1 MVGIKKL
8 PLGTTL
14 FESFILK
21 NKIYVDKT
29 DLIAKLTEFDDCPV
43 FLSRPRR
50 FGKSTLVNTF
60 EELFSHGL
68 EMFKGLKIDTQNLWQ
83 DKTYKVL
90 HLDFSKIKEI
100 DDNVSFNDNLLSQ
113 LDAKFKSNG
122 FKSCLTSNIKN
133 LSQYL
138 DERFSDPKVDQLVL
152 LIDEYDAPLTTV
164 MNDKEEFTK
173 RRKVLSTF
181 FSNIKSYSGKF
192 RFIFI
197 TGVTRYSHTAI
208 FSGFNN
214 LKDISFDP
222 DFGTIVGYTQ
232 EELEF
237 YFKEYIENAAHIL
250 NQVNNTNENTYV
262 SILKDLK
269 DNYDGYSFDEKCKTH
284 VYNPWSILN
293 FLTSP
298 QNEFK
303 RYWVDSGGSQPS
315 LLVNYLNTASE
326 EVLTQTKFE
335 DFINL
340 DLTISTSVNGLSP
353 KISSLDDPNFPFLA
367 ILYQAGYFTIKEAR
381 DTGFDV
387 GIPNK
392 EIKEAF
398 AEIILEKLTHKTI
411 DDFSKTFK
419 QDLVN
424 HLNNKDLPKLSELF
438 SSMVNTFTYATI
450 NRFNEATFTELLNY
464 TAVILKVLSSTEIPC
479 AHGRADLSLEVNN
492 YFYVF
497 EIKVA
502 TSEKE
507 ISQKLQEA
515 KAQIIAKKYDRV
527 LKDKEIIALALIFIN
542 QRQDEEKGLKA
553 LHEVAAL
560 EEVRSHSL
568 H

>member
-1 MVGIKKL
+1 MVDIEKL
-8 PLGTTL
+8 PLGDTY
-14 FESFILK
+14 FSDFIENQL
-21 NKIYVDKT
+21 IYVDKT
-29 DLIAKLTEFDDCPV
+29 DLIAQLAKFRTPI

-68 EMFKGLKIDTQNLWQ
+68 EKFKGLKIETQNLWQ

-90 HLDFSKIKEI
+90 HLDFSYIKEYSVDTSFSVKFYEALKSSF
-100 DDNVSFNDNLLSQ
+100 DDIGIKLEESSYTIASFNN
-113 LDAKFKSNG
+113 A
-122 FKSCLTSNIKN
+122 IKRVEN
-133 LSQYL
+133 RSI
-138 DERFSDPKVDQLVL
+138 VL
-152 LIDEYDAPLTTV
+152 LIDEYDAPLTAV
-164 MNDKEEFTK
+164 MDKKEEFEK
-173 RRKVLSTF
+173 RKELFSEF
-181 FSNIKSYSGKF
+181 FLTIKRYSVKF

-237 YFKEYIENAAHIL
+237 YFKDYLENAANIL
-250 NQVNNTNENTYV
+250 NQVNNTTQNSYA

-298 QNEFK
+298 QNNFK

-335 DFINL
+335 DFLNL
-340 DLTISTSVNGLSP
+340 DLTISTTINGLSP

-381 DTGFDV
+381 ETGFDI

-398 AEIILEKLTHKTI
+398 AEIILEALAHKTI
-411 DDFSKTFK
+411 DEFSKTFK
-419 QDLVN
+419 KVLVE
-424 HLNNKDLPKLSELF
+424 HLNHKDLPKLAELF
-438 SSMVNTFTYATI
+438 SSMVNTFSYATI

-464 TAVILKVLSSTEIPC
+464 TALILKVLSSTEIPC

-502 TSEKE
+502 TCEKE
-507 ISQKLQEA
+507 INQKLQEA
-515 KAQIIAKKYDRV
+515 KAQIISKKYDRV
-527 LKDKEIIALALIFIN
+527 LKDKEIIALALVFIN
-542 QRQDEEKGLKA
+542 QKKNEEQGLKA

-568 H
+568 

>member
-1 MVGIKKL
+1 MIDIEKL
-8 PLGTTL
+8 PLGDTY
-14 FESFILK
+14 FSDFIENQL
-21 NKIYVDKT
+21 IYVDKT
-29 DLIAKLTEFDDCPV
+29 DLIAQLAKFRTPI

-60 EELFSHGL
+60 EELFAHGL
-68 EMFKGLKIDTQNLWQ
+68 EKFKGLKIDKENLWQ

-90 HLDFSKIKEI
+90 HLDFSYIKEYSAVVPFSTKFYEALKSSF
-100 DDNVSFNDNLLSQ
+100 DDIGIKLEESSYVIASFNN
-113 LDAKFKSNG
+113 A
-122 FKSCLTSNIKN
+122 IK
-133 LSQYL
+133 
-138 DERFSDPKVDQLVL
+138 KVENRSIVL
-152 LIDEYDAPLTTV
+152 LIDEYDAPLTEV
-164 MNDKEEFTK
+164 MNKGEEFEK
-173 RRKVLSTF
+173 RRELFSEF
-181 FSNIKSYSGKF
+181 FLTIKRYSGKF
-192 RFIFI
+192 RFVFI

-222 DFGTIVGYTQ
+222 LYGTILGYTQ

-237 YFKEYIENAAHIL
+237 YFKDYLEMAANIL
-250 NQVNNTNENTYV
+250 NQENNTTVNTYA

-298 QNEFK
+298 QNSFK
-303 RYWVDSGGSQPS
+303 RYWLDSGGSQPS
-315 LLVNYLNTASE
+315 LLVNYLNSASE

-335 DFINL
+335 DFLNL
-340 DLTISTSVNGLSP
+340 DLTISTTINGLSP

-381 DTGFDV
+381 ETGFDI

-398 AEIILEKLTHKTI
+398 AEIILEALAHKTI
-411 DDFSKTFK
+411 DEFSKTFK
-419 QDLVN
+419 KVLVE
-424 HLNNKDLPKLSELF
+424 HLNHKDLPKLAELF
-438 SSMVNTFTYATI
+438 SSMVNTFSYATI

-464 TAVILKVLSSTEIPC
+464 TALILKVLSSTEIPC

-502 TSEKE
+502 TCEKE
-507 ISQKLQEA
+507 INQKLQEA
-515 KAQIIAKKYDRV
+515 KAQIISKKYDRV
-527 LKDKEIIALALIFIN
+527 LKDKEIIALALVFIN
-542 QRQDEEKGLKA
+542 QKKNEEQGLKA

-568 H
+568 